1 MNIENRLES
10 LEQKI
15 ASLESTIEKLMNGN
29 FEQIS
34 TNKII
39 IKQKENESSYYD
51 EDLQDTGI
59 FIYDKNSSLLYKTFI
74 TKRNAV
80 RTVFY
85 GIHNDEVVEFG
96 LCEHG
101 AGRLVLNNI
110 NGEDLIYLG
119 TLRDENNHSARLNL
133 YSQDQSGQ
141 IHLTTSN
148 SDDEEKYLTD
158 IMVNQKDDNNDESN
172 LISFGIDKNNESG
185 KDIAKILMITDQDG
199 TESIWVKKSTDK
211 F

>member
-59 FIYDKNSSLLYKTFI
+59 FIYDKNDSLLYKTFI
-74 TKRNAV
+74 HKNAV
-80 RTVFY
+80 NTIFY
-85 GIHNDEVVEFG
+85 SKHNDKIVDIG

-110 NGEDLIYLG
+110 NGENLFYLG
-119 TLRDENNHSARLNL
+119 TVRDENNHSARLNL

>member
-59 FIYDKNSSLLYKTFI
+59 FIYDKNDSLLYKTFI
-74 TKRNAV
+74 HKNAV

-110 NGEDLIYLG
+110 NGENLFYLG
-119 TLRDENNHSARLNL
+119 TVRDENNHSARLNL

>member
-15 ASLESTIEKLMNGN
+15 DSLESTIEELKDGN

-34 TNKII
+34 VNKII
-39 IKQKENESSYYD
+39 IKQKENEYSYYE
-51 EDLQDTGI
+51 EDLKDTGI
-59 FIYDKNSSLLYKTFI
+59 CIYDKNDSLLYKTFI

-80 RTVFY
+80 KTIFY
-85 GIHNDEVVEFG
+85 SKHNDEIVDIG

-119 TLRDENNHSARLNL
+119 TINNENNHSAKVRLS
-133 YSQDQSGQ
+133 SQDQTGQ
-141 IHLTTSN
+141 ISFTLKNLNDDDNLLSN
-148 SDDEEKYLTD
+148 IKIE
-158 IMVNQKDDNNDESN
+158 QKDENNDEEN
-172 LISFGIDKNNESG
+172 FIYFGINKNNESG
-185 KDIAKILMITDQDG
+185 KNLGNIVMLTDQNG
-199 TESIWVKKSTDK
+199 EESVWSKISTDK

>member
-15 ASLESTIEKLMNGN
+15 DSLESTIKELKDGN

-34 TNKII
+34 VNKII
-39 IKQKENESSYYD
+39 IRQKENEYSYND
-51 EDLQDTGI
+51 EDLDDSGI
-59 FIYDKNSSLLYKTFI
+59 FIYDNNGSLLYKTFI

-119 TLRDENNHSARLNL
+119 TLRDENNHSARLEL

-141 IHLTTSN
+141 ISLSTCN

-158 IMVNQKDDNNDESN
+158 IVVRQKDDNNDEDH
-172 LISFGIDKNNESG
+172 LITFGIDKKNDLG
-185 KDIAKILMITDQDG
+185 KNIAKLLMISEQNG
-199 TESIWVKKSTDK
+199 KQSEWIKKSTDK

>member
-59 FIYDKNSSLLYKTFI
+59 FIYDKNGSLLYKTFI

-110 NGEDLIYLG
+110 NGENLFFLG
-119 TLRDENNHSARLNL
+119 TVRDENNHSARLNL

-158 IMVNQKDDNNDESN
+158 IVVDQKDDNNDESN
-172 LISFGIDKNNESG
+172 FISFGIDKNNNSG
-185 KDIAKILMITDQDG
+185 KNIAKLLMS
-199 TESIWVKKSTDK
+199 TEHNGKESMWVKRSTDK

>member
-59 FIYDKNSSLLYKTFI
+59 FIYDKNDSLLYKTFI
-74 TKRNAV
+74 HKNAV

-141 IHLTTSN
+141 ISLSTCN
-148 SDDEEKYLTD
+148 SDDEEEYLTD
-158 IMVNQKDDNNDESN
+158 IVVRQKDDNNDEDHI
-172 LISFGIDKNNESG
+172 ISFGIDKNNESG

>member
-59 FIYDKNSSLLYKTFI
+59 FIYDKNDSLLYKTFI
-74 TKRNAV
+74 HKNAV

>member
-59 FIYDKNSSLLYKTFI
+59 FIYDKNDSLLYKTFI
-74 TKRNAV
+74 HKNAV
-80 RTVFY
+80 NTIFY
-85 GIHNDEVVEFG
+85 SKHNDKIVDIG

-119 TLRDENNHSARLNL
+119 TINNENNHSAKVRLS
-133 YSQDQSGQ
+133 SQDQTGQ
-141 IHLTTSN
+141 ISFTLKNLNDDDNLLSN
-148 SDDEEKYLTD
+148 IKIE
-158 IMVNQKDDNNDESN
+158 QKDENNDEEN
-172 LISFGIDKNNESG
+172 FIYFGINKNNESG
-185 KDIAKILMITDQDG
+185 KNLGNIVMLTDQNG
-199 TESIWVKKSTDK
+199 EESVWSKISTDK

>member
-59 FIYDKNSSLLYKTFI
+59 FIYDKNDSLLYKTFI
-74 TKRNAV
+74 HKNAV

-141 IHLTTSN
+141 ISLSTCN
-148 SDDEEKYLTD
+148 SDDEEEYLTD
-158 IMVNQKDDNNDESN
+158 IVVRQKDDNNDEDH
-172 LISFGIDKNNESG
+172 LITFGIDKKNDLG
-185 KDIAKILMITDQDG
+185 KNIAKLLMLTEQDG
-199 TESIWVKKSTDK
+199 KQSEWIKKSTDK

>member
-59 FIYDKNSSLLYKTFI
+59 FIYDKNGSLLYKTFI

-85 GIHNDEVVEFG
+85 GIHNDEVVELG

-119 TLRDENNHSARLNL
+119 TLRDENNHSARLEL

-141 IHLTTSN
+141 ISLSTCN

-158 IMVNQKDDNNDESN
+158 IVVRQKDDNNDEDHI
-172 LISFGIDKNNESG
+172 ISFGIDKNNESG